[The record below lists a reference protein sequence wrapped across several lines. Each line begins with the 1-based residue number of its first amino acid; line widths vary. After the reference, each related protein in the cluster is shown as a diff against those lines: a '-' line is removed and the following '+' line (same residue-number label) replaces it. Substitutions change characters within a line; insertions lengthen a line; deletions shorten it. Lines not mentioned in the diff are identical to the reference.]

1 MEIDQELL
9 KKEIAKIKKKALEY
23 KANAEANIVG
33 ALYRNT
39 ELMYTTDLE
48 LKDFNNPHWQLY
60 FAIIN
65 ELVIKEKKEHL
76 DDITI
81 GMFLEKH
88 PKMKVKYDQ
97 YKGYDTI
104 TGLIEMTNDKN
115 YESYLLELNKWKTAL
130 NLINQGIVVTIKDFV
145 DSTLEELYDFYE
157 AVVND
162 SFVKG
167 AEEDISGVY
176 DIADGL
182 DELIVELDKG
192 LSVGLPYDDMPL
204 LTKETNGSSFGNL
217 TMIGGLSGTGKSS
230 FVRNKIL
237 PSIIKKNEQILVI
250 LNEEDE
256 QKWRAEMLIWVANN
270 IFKKEITKYDLLVG
284 KFSAEHKKILVDSAN
299 WTKEHKDKIIIIPFK
314 RWNTLTAI
322 KIIKKHQRAFGF
334 KYFVIDTFKPSTN
347 SDSSNIWLDMMIQM
361 IMLYDTIKKGKNS
374 EGVSLTC
381 TFQLAKESA
390 NKRHYSQSS
399 MGISRNMIDVASV
412 CIMSRWLFPDEYP
425 DEKHAIQVYEIKG
438 KGTKIPI
445 ALNPNKRYQVFFLP
459 KTRFG
464 ASDAYQIVAEVDL
477 ARNIIKEIGLTTVHQ
492 DY

>member
-115 YESYLLELNKWKTAL
+115 YESYLLELRKWKTAL
-130 NLINQGIVVTIKDFV
+130 NLINQGIAVNIKDFV
-145 DSTLEELYDFYE
+145 DSTLEDLYDFYE

-162 SFVKG
+162 SFVRG
-167 AEEDISGVY
+167 SDEDISGIY
-176 DIADGL
+176 DISSNLGAL
-182 DELIVELDKG
+182 IEELNAG
-192 LSVGLPYDDMPL
+192 MSVGLPYYDMPL

-217 TMIGGLSGTGKSS
+217 TLIGALSGVGKSS
-230 FVRNKIL
+230 FIRNKIL
-237 PSIIKKNEQILVI
+237 PSVLKAGEKCLVI

-256 QKWRAEMLIWVANN
+256 KKWQTELMIWVANN
-270 IFKKEITKYDLLVG
+270 VLKKEITKYDILVG
-284 KFSAEHKKILVDSAN
+284 KFSEEHKKILVASAK
-299 WTKEHKDKIIIIPFK
+299 WLEEHKEQIVLVPFK
-314 RWNTLTAI
+314 RWNVLTAI
-322 KIIKKHQRAFGF
+322 KLIRKYQKAYGF
-334 KYFVIDTFKPSTN
+334 RYFIVDTFKA
-347 SDSSNIWLDMMIQM
+347 SSNADLSNMWVELMMNM
-361 IMLYDTIKKGKNS
+361 VALYDTIKKTKNF
-374 EGVSLTC
+374 EGSSLTC
-381 TFQLAKESA
+381 TFQLAKDSA

-399 MGISRNMIDVASV
+399 IGISRNMVDVAST
-412 CIMSRWLFPDEYP
+412 CIMQRWVMADEYEG
-425 DEKHAIQVYEIKG
+425 EKHAIKVYEIKG
-438 KGTKIPI
+438 KGTKIPVI
-445 ALNPNKRYQVFFLP
+445 LDPNKRYQIIFIP

-464 ASDAYQIVAEVDL
+464 ASDAYQIVCHVDL
-477 ARNIIKEIGLTTVHQ
+477 AKNIIKEVGITQ
-492 DY
+492 IMSDY